1 MSRKTR
7 ITTIPTYLKHKPI
20 YAITSDANKDG
31 FYNESDVIGLSLGK
45 AQWCNEDF
53 MPSVKV
59 WRDVQTKNGIF
70 RISRQSEE
78 TTLTRAL
85 DLATLVVKVYVA
97 ITKRQPL
104 EELVID
110 NANIKI
116 EVIGSNEL
124 LQQLI
129 AFLDNDNLSDINA
142 HIDVLKT
149 AIEELNK

>member
-7 ITTIPTYLKHKPI
+7 ITTIPTHLKHEPI

-31 FYNESDVIGLSLGK
+31 FYNEPDVIGLSLGK

-53 MPSVKV
+53 VPSVKV
-59 WRDVQTKNGIF
+59 WRDVQTNNGNY
-70 RISRQSEE
+70 RVSRQSEE

-85 DLATLVVKVYVA
+85 DLATLVVKVCTA
-97 ITKRQPL
+97 ITKEQPIG
-104 EELVID
+104 ELVID
-110 NANIKI
+110 NANVRI
-116 EVIGSNEL
+116 EAIGSNEL

-129 AFLDNDNLSDINA
+129 AFIRNDFLLDIKA